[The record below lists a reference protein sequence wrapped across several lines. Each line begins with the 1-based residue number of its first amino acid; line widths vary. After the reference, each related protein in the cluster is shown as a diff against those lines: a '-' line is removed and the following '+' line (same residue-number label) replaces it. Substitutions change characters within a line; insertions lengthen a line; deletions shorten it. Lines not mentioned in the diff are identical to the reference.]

1 MGTCPG
7 GLALVTARGPRPAAA
22 ARGGHAGPVPLLA
35 TPRTHPP
42 AWCAHCHRAAARAV
56 SLARPVSVLRRS
68 REPGTSVHAEGAR
81 RAAVLTAGS
90 SRLSSASPCLPSSS
104 GLLPL
109 PCWACTFWARP
120 GVGRRPEVPGPALAT
135 D

>member
-22 ARGGHAGPVPLLA
+22 ARGGRAGPVPRPL
-35 TPRTHPP
+35 P